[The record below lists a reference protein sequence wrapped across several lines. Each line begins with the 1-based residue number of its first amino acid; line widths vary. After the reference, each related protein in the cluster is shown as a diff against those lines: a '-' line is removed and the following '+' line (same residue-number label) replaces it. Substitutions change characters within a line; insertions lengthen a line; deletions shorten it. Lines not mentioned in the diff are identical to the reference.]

1 MVQLNRCRSAF
12 LQHMTARDSAA
23 LRPLLL
29 HPRRKIVVGF
39 VTAGLE
45 AAGCRWGC
53 GLGSKGKGSWAEAGS
68 GGGGGWLFG
77 VCGACCGLSALLRG
91 GRGMEGWGGAG
102 EDALGTGAA
111 AGVEV
116 VVFSWGLLGGPQVC
130 LGGGRGATVPW
141 RHVALGVRRS
151 AEETRVA
158 AGNKFSKV
166 LCIVT

>member
-1 MVQLNRCRSAF
+1 
-12 LQHMTARDSAA
+12 MTARDSAA

-29 HPRRKIVVGF
+29 PPRGKLVVGF

-53 GLGSKGKGSWAEAGS
+53 GLGSKGKGARAEAG
-68 GGGGGWLFG
+68 GGGSGGGWLFG
-77 VCGACCGLSALLRG
+77 VCGSCCGLSALLRG
-91 GRGMEGWGGAG
+91 GRGLEGWGGAG

-130 LGGGRGATVPW
+130 LGGEGGATIPW

-158 AGNKFSKV
+158 AGKKISKV
-166 LCIVT
+166 LYIVTL

>member
-1 MVQLNRCRSAF
+1 MNRCRSAF

-29 HPRRKIVVGF
+29 TPRRKMVVGF

-45 AAGCRWGC
+45 AAGCRCGC
-53 GLGSKGKGSWAEAGS
+53 GIGSKGKGAWAEAGG

-77 VCGACCGLSALLRG
+77 MCGSCCGLSALLRD
-91 GRGMEGWGGAG
+91 GRGWEGWGGAG

-130 LGGGRGATVPW
+130 LLGGGVRTTIPW

-158 AGNKFSKV
+158 AGNNFSQV
-166 LCIVT
+166 LYLVTL